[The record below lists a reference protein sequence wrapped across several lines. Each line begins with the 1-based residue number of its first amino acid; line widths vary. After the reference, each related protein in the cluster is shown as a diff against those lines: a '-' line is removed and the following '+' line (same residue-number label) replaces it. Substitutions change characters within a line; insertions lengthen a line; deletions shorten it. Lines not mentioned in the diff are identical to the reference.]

1 MIAWGLSAEAD
12 FGTRPVRL
20 LYEAAD
26 HPFDCIILL
35 RNGFE
40 TLPESFTEGG
50 KNVRN
55 LPSYFSVQRD
65 PEFFSAYHR

>member
-26 HPFDCIILL
+26 HPFDRIILL

-40 TLPESFTEGG
+40 AHPESFTEGG
-50 KNVRN
+50 KNVRK
-55 LPSYFSVQRD
+55 LPRYCSIERN
-65 PEFFSAYHR
+65 PEFFSANHH